1 VKRYPLLAFLVI
13 TFVLSWGAW
22 IGTIPKMPGG
32 HGFLPLSPKHG
43 QLMAGFAP
51 GIAAVILAGFTG
63 GIPALQRLFERLL
76 IWRVGS
82 IWYLF
87 ALLLPSGIS
96 LFTTA
101 LHTMFGGDAP
111 DFAAPPIARTPLP
124 AFLTGWS
131 PLVLA
136 LPLLLYHALCG
147 TSLGEELGWRG
158 IMLTRLQQKRTPA
171 QASVIIGLLWALW
184 VLPLY
189 WLQGWLGTDP
199 RSLYLLSSIPGAFLS
214 TWIFNGSR
222 GSLLLVLLF
231 NVSLKVTDLVLA
243 APPAH
248 PILPV
253 FSYWTIA
260 ILVWCCARRP
270 AATTT
275 ADPLQPVTN
284 QSVLLESAVPR

>member
-1 VKRYPLLAFLVI
+1 
-13 TFVLSWGAW
+13 
-22 IGTIPKMPGG
+22 M
-32 HGFLPLSPKHG
+32 
-43 QLMAGFAP
+43 
-51 GIAAVILAGFTG
+51 
-63 GIPALQRLFERLL
+63 
-76 IWRVGS
+76 
-82 IWYLF
+82 
-87 ALLLPSGIS
+87 
-96 LFTTA
+96 
-101 LHTMFGGDAP
+101 
-111 DFAAPPIARTPLP
+111 
-124 AFLTGWS
+124 
-131 PLVLA
+131 
-136 LPLLLYHALCG
+136 
-147 TSLGEELGWRG
+147 
-158 IMLTRLQQKRTPA
+158 
-171 QASVIIGLLWALW
+171 IIGLLWALW